1 MILADVLGEL
11 MAAAEGAGVAV
22 PERWGDRPPRPPL
35 AVVELPERVVF
46 DVGGTGFD
54 RYPSVSLVVIV
65 GEPASPHSYRALTG
79 YLDGTGP
86 QSVKAAVEAYAYTA
100 CGTVRVIDAVPDVVT
115 LAGVD
120 FLAAVFHIDVT
131 GRR

>member
-1 MILADVLGEL
+1 MILADVLDEL

-35 AVVELPERVVF
+35 ALVELPDRIVF
-46 DVGGTGFD
+46 DTGGTGFD
-54 RYPSVSLVVIV
+54 RYPSVALVVIV
-65 GEPASPHSYRALTG
+65 GDPAAPASYRALTG

-86 QSVKAAVEAYAYTA
+86 QSIKQAVEAYAYTA
-100 CGTVRVIDAVPDVVT
+100 CGTVRVVDAVPDVVS

-120 FLAAVFHIDVT
+120 LLAAVFHIDVAG
-131 GRR
+131 GR

>member
-1 MILADVLGEL
+1 MILADVLDEL
-11 MAAAEGAGVAV
+11 MAAAEGAGISV

-35 AVVELPERVVF
+35 ALVELPERVVF
-46 DVGGTGFD
+46 DVGGTGYD

-79 YLDGTGP
+79 YLDGQGP
-86 QSVKAAVEAYAYTA
+86 QSIKQAVEAYPFTA
-100 CGTVRVIDAVPDVVT
+100 CGSVRVVDAVPDVVS

-120 FLAAVFHIDVT
+120 LLAAVFHIDIA